1 MINCRKEKNMRNI
14 YDIISEQKALV
25 DVELCYYEL
34 KYLAEEFDY
43 LQESVSDSLKNMWEK
58 LKKWFIDMINKIK
71 SFFSNSKKS
80 VGRVNYTELERNI
93 KNDDKVKNETIT
105 TNIYK
110 PIQLSLNSANKLL
123 NELKKIGLEKGTDKE
138 KIFDKIS
145 NLQDKSKEG
154 LIKLVKSF
162 VIEKENV
169 EIKIS
174 DLDLQIFNEYATR
187 EKDVIDA
194 VKKEQNSLEALFR
207 NEIEKIEKSG
217 GTERNEL
224 FNYVI
229 SLAVSITKA
238 YVQFV
243 ISAANVSVKLINRLI
258 KSTKSDTNNKDGMV
272 ADFLKEIDKNDIEGL
287 RRKIIVLIQNDPTF
301 EKNYFND
308 ALDYLKMDDLLFE
321 KNNDNIPLVSSKKST
336 NYNDDD
342 YVDAVYNLQKNF
354 SKEKLNDVK
363 KIGKLTH

>member
-1 MINCRKEKNMRNI
+1 MRNI

-25 DVELCYYEL
+25 DVEICSYEL
-34 KYLAEEFDY
+34 KYLAEEFNY
-43 LQESVSDSLKNMWEK
+43 LQESVGDSLKNVWEK

-71 SFFSNSKKS
+71 SFFSSSKKS

-93 KNDDKVKNETIT
+93 KNDDKVKNEIIT
-105 TNIYK
+105 TNVYK
-110 PIQLSLNSANKLL
+110 PIQQSLSSANKLL
-123 NELKKIGLEKGTDKE
+123 SELKKIGLEKGTDKE

-187 EKDVIDA
+187 EKDVIDT

-207 NEIEKIEKSG
+207 SEIEKIEKSG

-238 YVQFV
+238 YIQFV
-243 ISAANVSVKLINRLI
+243 MSAASTSVKLINKLT
-258 KSTKSDTNNKDGMV
+258 KSTKNDNNTNNKDSMV
-272 ADFLKEIDKNDIEGL
+272 TDFLKEIDKSDIEGL
-287 RRKIIVLIQNDPTF
+287 RRKIIILIQNDPTF

-308 ALDYLKMDDLLFE
+308 ALDYLKMDDLIFE
-321 KNNDNIPLVSSKKST
+321 KNNDSIPLVSSKKPS